1 MGMLTLGRRKGETIV
16 VGGNITVTVVKIC
29 GNEVKLRVQAPED
42 VTIHRGEIQAEI
54 NKEMEEKLGFTVREG
69 SGD

>member
-42 VTIHRGEIQAEI
+42 VTIHRGEIQAKI